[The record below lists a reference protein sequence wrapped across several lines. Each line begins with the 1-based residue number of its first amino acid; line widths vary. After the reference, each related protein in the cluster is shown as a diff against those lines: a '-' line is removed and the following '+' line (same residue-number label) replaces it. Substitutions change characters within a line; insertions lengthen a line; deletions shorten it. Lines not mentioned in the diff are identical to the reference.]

1 MAGSPRGTHT
11 YLHDGWRFLV
21 ATGCMLLFRRGGG
34 KMEGGEGRG
43 EGGSHFLLGERVLF
57 FFEPAPFG

>member
-21 ATGCMLLFRRGGG
+21 ATGCTFVFRKGGG
-34 KMEGGEGRG
+34 GLEESFSLFIRRARP
-43 EGGSHFLLGERVLF
+43 SF
-57 FFEPAPFG
+57 FFF